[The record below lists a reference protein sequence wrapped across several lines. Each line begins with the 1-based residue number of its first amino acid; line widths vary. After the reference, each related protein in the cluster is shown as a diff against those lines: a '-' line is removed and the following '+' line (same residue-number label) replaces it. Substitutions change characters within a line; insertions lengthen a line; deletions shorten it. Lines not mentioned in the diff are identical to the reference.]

1 MKQAF
6 RFSVAFDARHLTS
19 KVLRGMDRYTIG
31 LIRGLINQGVDITLF
46 HRACEPLNTAHIE
59 HLGCAVVGL
68 KDCCGLHWEQIVVPL
83 ALLYGRFR
91 LYHAPAE
98 RGVPLLAPCPVVF
111 TIHSATAHS
120 YYEFVRNGI
129 LPGNVKD
136 YLGYDFNP
144 HRRNFWSLLF
154 KLQLARA
161 SHILVP
167 SDFCRNE
174 VIRFLNISPGRVT
187 TTHLGIPEQFE
198 APPRPEDE
206 RDGML
211 ERMGVKKP
219 YLLYVGGYEPHK
231 NAAGL
236 LRSFAIVKQNR
247 PDLMLVMV
255 GSKFIPHALNQEA
268 LALNLRLNQDVVFLV
283 DLTEELVD
291 LYDLAELFV
300 TLSWRESF
308 CLPALE
314 AMSRGVPVI
323 GSKMGAFPEIAGNAG
338 QFVDP
343 CNYSEAA
350 GVILKMLEPSE
361 RQSFSYLARQRA
373 QHFTWEKAA
382 KDTLGIYESL
392 LR

>member
-1 MKQAF
+1 
-6 RFSVAFDARHLTS
+6 
-19 KVLRGMDRYTIG
+19 MDRYTIG
-31 LIRGLINQGVDITLF
+31 LIRGLINQGVDIILF

-59 HLGCAVVGL
+59 HLCCAVVGL

-98 RGVPLLAPCPVVF
+98 RGVPLLAPCSVVF

-174 VIRFLNISPGRVT
+174 VIRFLNISPGLVT

-247 PDLMLVMV
+247 PDLMLV
-255 GSKFIPHALNQEA
+255 I
-268 LALNLRLNQDVVFLV
+268 
-283 DLTEELVD
+283 
-291 LYDLAELFV
+291 
-300 TLSWRESF
+300 LSWRESF